1 MATPAMSAT
10 HDDTNDAQSTFPTN
24 EEERL
29 VRLFRNRAELK
40 KEFSNLRDDRD
51 QLLDKI
57 KEEESATLRVRKQ
70 LAALEARLANPD
82 TGYNAIVYY
91 QLCALWVDCNRQLRK
106 FSEELIKQQ
115 EDRER
120 RRQIMEFNQERQKRL
135 AKLSDQIL
143 VVKAESDD
151 MKKVVQTFEER
162 VEALRG
168 FWNYFKRRRM
178 MVELEEQRELFN
190 TVRARIEEMFDR
202 RIKVESEPWPDYPGL
217 GVEGK
222 RAINLAV
229 IALAQHLYLQVAENK
244 LGAKA
249 KLVQVKGVQEI
260 TYGTRSDCEYL
271 MAKIS
276 EAADKLK
283 GAKDYAETL
292 TARTNFLARRVE
304 YRADEDTVPR
314 ATCTENIP
322 VKIGLDANGESKSV
336 GGSPPLDVNVLAE
349 DFWDL
354 HSVILS

>member
-1 MATPAMSAT
+1 MATPAQSAV
-10 HDDTNDAQSTFPTN
+10 DDSDDEALSVFPTN
-24 EEERL
+24 DEERL

-57 KEEESATLRVRKQ
+57 KEEESATQKVRRQ
-70 LAALEARLANPD
+70 LAALEARLANPE

-106 FSEELIKQQ
+106 FCQELIKQQ

-135 AKLSDQIL
+135 ATIAEEIL
-143 VVKAESDD
+143 VVKAEADD
-151 MKKVVQTFEER
+151 MRSAVEACERR
-162 VEALRG
+162 VEELGG
-168 FWNYFKRRRM
+168 FWNYFKRRNLQ
-178 MVELEEQRELFN
+178 VELDEQRELHN
-190 TVRARIEEMFDR
+190 VVRGRIEEMFDR
-202 RIKVESEPWPDYPGL
+202 RIKIESDPWPDYPGL

-249 KLVQVKGVQEI
+249 KMTQVKAVQEV

-271 MAKIS
+271 MTKIS
-276 EAADKLK
+276 EAMEKLK
-283 GAKDYAETL
+283 GVKDYAETL
-292 TARTNFLARRVE
+292 TARTNYLARRVE
-304 YRADEDTVPR
+304 YRSDQDTAPR
-314 ATCTENIP
+314 ASSVDKIA
-322 VKIGLDANGESKSV
+322 VKIGTDAKGESKAE
-336 GGSPPLDVNVLAE
+336 GGPPLDVNVLAE
-349 DFWDL
+349 DFWNL
-354 HSVILS
+354 VSVVLQ